1 MDAAE
6 PKAAAARKLPA
17 NLGRRLRQLLT
28 DRPELSWDQALAA
41 ILAGS
46 G

>member
-1 MDAAE
+1 MDAEAV
-6 PKAAAARKLPA
+6 AARKLPA

-28 DRPELSWDQALAA
+28 DRPELSWDRALAA

-46 G
+46 D